1 MQPDVRADPE
11 FVAAFAELAR
21 RIAASLTGATRTA
34 MPVRMFVA
42 GGAAMHMYT
51 GARVSRDIDAAF
63 SHRIVLPSDL
73 QVFYRSADGAA
84 QTLYFDY
91 QYNDSLG
98 LMHEDAYD
106 DSIAL
111 TLPGIDPAVLD
122 VRLLAPVDLALSK
135 VSRFAE
141 VDRGD
146 IEALAGAGL
155 IEAEA
160 LHRRGM
166 EALDGYIGDLGRVRG
181 ALDSACSL
189 ARASRQMP

>member
-1 MQPDVRADPE
+1 MQPDVRANPE

-21 RIAASLTGATRTA
+21 RIAASLAGATRAA

-63 SHRIVLPSDL
+63 SHRIVLPPDL
-73 QVFYRSADGAA
+73 QVFYRGPDGAA

-98 LMHEDAYD
+98 LMHEDAYE
-106 DSIAL
+106 DSMGL
-111 TLPGIDPAVLD
+111 DLPGIDPARLE

-135 VSRFAE
+135 VSRFAD
-141 VDRGD
+141 VDRAD
-146 IEALAGAGL
+146 IEELARSGL
-155 IEAEA
+155 IDADA
-160 LHRRGM
+160 LHRRGT
-166 EALDGYIGDLGRVRG
+166 EALGGYIGDLGRVRG

-189 ARASRQMP
+189 VRASRNNV